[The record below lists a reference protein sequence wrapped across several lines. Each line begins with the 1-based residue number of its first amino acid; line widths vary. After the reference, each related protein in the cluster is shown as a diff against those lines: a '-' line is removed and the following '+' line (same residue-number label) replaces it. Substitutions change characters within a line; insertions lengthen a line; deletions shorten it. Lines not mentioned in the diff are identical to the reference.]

1 MQPNWKFWQNQAE
14 RAQRADRLMRYQTER
29 DVAVAELAQSRAKA
43 TRLLVENQGL
53 RDMLRLQQA
62 SPNAREVAA
71 QLGEQLVVVTEAT
84 PWWRHLHGLLQLE
97 IDQAV
102 NDALQPDLTNDT
114 ANLRRGRAAML
125 KDFRGLLQDIY
136 LQAQTRKRGEG

>member
-84 PWWRHLHGLLQLE
+84 PWWSHLHGLLQLE

-102 NDALQPDLTNDT
+102 DDALMPDLTNDT

-136 LQAQTRKRGEG
+136 LQAQTRKRESV

>member
-1 MQPNWKFWQNQAE
+1 MNWKIWQWPAE
-14 RAQRADRLMRYQTER
+14 IRRQQQRIEYLQGVVR
-29 DVAVAELAQSRAKA
+29 
-43 TRLLVENQGL
+43 ENQELPYVRIEADCLKQENALL
-53 RDMLRLQQA
+53 RQILDLRRA
-62 SPNAREVAA
+62 SPVAREVAA

-136 LQAQTRKRGEG
+136 LQAQTRKRESA